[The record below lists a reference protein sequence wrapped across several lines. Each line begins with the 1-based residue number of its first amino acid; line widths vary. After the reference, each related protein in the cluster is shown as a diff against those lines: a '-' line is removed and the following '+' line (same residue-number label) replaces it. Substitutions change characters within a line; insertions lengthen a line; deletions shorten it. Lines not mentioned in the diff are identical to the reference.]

1 MTSGHLWASGHQQVL
16 CEWTRAG
23 AEGCTYKGSV
33 LVVGGQQGSR
43 WGEKSGHPGA
53 WQLGAR
59 VRPPSGDIG
68 GGWILSRG
76 PRNETQ
82 AGGGHWVQDRW
93 QSLTPS
99 EGSMR
104 GLVHA
109 VERQGGEQAE
119 GTQVRVHRGVQH
131 AGLEEEGETSPQKP

>member
-1 MTSGHLWASGHQQVL
+1 M
-16 CEWTRAG
+16 
-23 AEGCTYKGSV
+23 
-33 LVVGGQQGSR
+33 
-43 WGEKSGHPGA
+43 
-53 WQLGAR
+53 
-59 VRPPSGDIG
+59 
-68 GGWILSRG
+68 
-76 PRNETQ
+76 
-82 AGGGHWVQDRW
+82 QDRW